1 MARQLRKKSGTGIYH
16 VMVRGINRQDIFE
29 DEEDYL
35 QFLKIFH
42 TMVEK
47 LSPSCVPMVASVTLR
62 RLSGT
67 RRALLKRIILKIK
80 DEIKQKRFK
89 VLLSEAS
96 PLILAPIG
104 GLR

>member
-1 MARQLRKKSGTGIYH
+1 METYSIMVK
-16 VMVRGINRQDIFE
+16 MVRGTGEFGTRAIW
-29 DEEDYL
+29 
-35 QFLKIFH
+35 
-42 TMVEK
+42 
-47 LSPSCVPMVASVTLR
+47 R
-62 RLSGT
+62 RFFDLEVQSGRAER